1 MLEDKG
7 EKREKRKLLE
17 IEERKKRADKRMIC
31 FLKRRSREIKIMKV
45 EKAELVVSWMHEWRA
60 TLCRRSESWITH
72 TRLFQF

>member
-45 EKAELVVSWMHEWRA
+45 EKAELVVS
-60 TLCRRSESWITH
+60 
-72 TRLFQF
+72 